1 MHCGLPRDSTSK
13 GRSSP
18 MNDHVRTPA
27 VELVYVSKT
36 KPVLLGDS
44 VTRLQVI
51 QDVSFSMPKGEILAL
66 MGPSGSGKSTL
77 LRMINRLEDPTA
89 GQINLFGTDISSL
102 DVRELRRRVGMVF
115 QTPALIA
122 GTVADNVS
130 YGPRL
135 RQEDCDPGEYL
146 DLVQLE
152 RDLLNRPATALS
164 VGQQQRMCIARAL
177 ANHPEVLLLDE
188 PTSALD
194 QTAANTVLD
203 LVCRLNRELGLTVI
217 MVTHLMEHARAVG
230 TQAVLLVRG
239 AKIEEGPA
247 DAFFASPATEIGRRF
262 LQGELSNER

>member
-1 MHCGLPRDSTSK
+1 
-13 GRSSP
+13 
-18 MNDHVRTPA
+18 MNDPVHTPA
-27 VELVYVSKT
+27 VELIHVSKT

-44 VTRLQVI
+44 VTQLQVI
-51 QDVSFSMPKGEILAL
+51 QDVSFSVPKGEILAL

-89 GQINLFGTDISSL
+89 GQISLFGTDISSL

-135 RQEDCDPGEYL
+135 RGEGCDPSEYL

-177 ANHPEVLLLDE
+177 ANRPEVLLLDE

>member
-1 MHCGLPRDSTSK
+1 MNE
-13 GRSSP
+13 GRSVSV
-18 MNDHVRTPA
+18 NDPKCTAA
-27 VELVYVSKT
+27 VELIHVSKT
-36 KPVLLGDS
+36 KPVVLGDS
-44 VTRLQVI
+44 VTQLQVI
-51 QDVSFSMPKGEILAL
+51 EDVSFSVPKGEILAL
-66 MGPSGSGKSTL
+66 VGPSGSGKSTL
-77 LRMINRLEDPTA
+77 LRMINRLEDPTS
-89 GQINLFGTDISSL
+89 GRINLFETNISSL

-135 RQEDCDPGEYL
+135 RREDCDPGEYL

-152 RDLLNRPATALS
+152 RDLLHRPATALS

-177 ANHPEVLLLDE
+177 ANRPEALLLDE

-203 LVCRLNRELGLTVI
+203 LICRLNRELGLTVI

-230 TQAVLLVRG
+230 TQVVLLVRG

-247 DAFFASPATEIGRRF
+247 DAFFRGPATEIGRRF

>member
-1 MHCGLPRDSTSK
+1 
-13 GRSSP
+13 
-18 MNDHVRTPA
+18 MNDPVHTPA
-27 VELVYVSKT
+27 VELIHVSKT

-44 VTRLQVI
+44 VTQLQVI
-51 QDVSFSMPKGEILAL
+51 QDVSFSVPKGEILAL

-89 GQINLFGTDISSL
+89 GQISLFGTDISSL

-135 RQEDCDPGEYL
+135 RGEGCDPSEYL

-177 ANHPEVLLLDE
+177 ANRPEVLLLDE

-230 TQAVLLVRG
+230 TRVALLVRG
-239 AKIEEGPA
+239 AKIEECPA
-247 DAFFASPATEIGRRF
+247 DAFFAGPATEIGRRF

>member
-1 MHCGLPRDSTSK
+1 
-13 GRSSP
+13 
-18 MNDHVRTPA
+18 MNDPVHTPA
-27 VELVYVSKT
+27 VELIHVSKT

-44 VTRLQVI
+44 VTQLQVI
-51 QDVSFSMPKGEILAL
+51 QDVSFSVPKGEILAL

-77 LRMINRLEDPTA
+77 LRMTNRLEDPTA
-89 GQINLFGTDISSL
+89 GQISLFGTDISSL

-135 RQEDCDPGEYL
+135 RRENCDPGEYL

-188 PTSALD
+188 VSA
-194 QTAANTVLD
+194 AASDDNALQLATCL
-203 LVCRLNRELGLTVI
+203 
-217 MVTHLMEHARAVG
+217 ARTG
-230 TQAVLLVRG
+230 QQILLVSHRD
-239 AKIEEGPA
+239 A
-247 DAFFASPATEIGRRF
+247 DAAVAGDVIA
-262 LQGELSNER
+262 L

>member
-1 MHCGLPRDSTSK
+1 
-13 GRSSP
+13 
-18 MNDHVRTPA
+18 MNDPVHTPA
-27 VELVYVSKT
+27 VELIHVSKT

-44 VTRLQVI
+44 VTQLQVI
-51 QDVSFSMPKGEILAL
+51 QDVSFSVPKGEILAL

-89 GQINLFGTDISSL
+89 GQISLFGTDISSL

-230 TQAVLLVRG
+230 TQVVLLVRG

-247 DAFFASPATEIGRRF
+247 DAFFAGPATEIGRRF